1 MRTIFSGLLLGE
13 FGGLFVVLSMIRQG
27 HHNDNMQGPAL
38 FASGMLGMFSRLVL
52 IVLIMIISLK
62 FKTLFN
68 PYTALVG
75 YVLGFAFVFAGL
87 YSYARN
93 PSDQSTEK

>member
-1 MRTIFSGLLLGE
+1 
-13 FGGLFVVLSMIRQG
+13 
-27 HHNDNMQGPAL
+27 
-38 FASGMLGMFSRLVL
+38 MFSRLVL